1 MNAKKI
7 SFVKFILKKLFGR
20 KLLLYK
26 KKKEPDMS
34 CLLKTYC
41 HLSTN
46 EKLFVSRLFSEIY
59 GVTNYGNSRWK
70 GVVNHCLEF
79 EGACLFIRNL
89 PPALLAE

>member
-1 MNAKKI
+1 
-7 SFVKFILKKLFGR
+7 
-20 KLLLYK
+20 
-26 KKKEPDMS
+26 MS

-41 HLSTN
+41 HLNTN

-59 GVTNYGNSRWK
+59 GVNYYGNSRVE

-79 EGACLFIRNL
+79 EGACVFSCNL